1 MRSTPC
7 PATPSAEG
15 YGACH
20 WTDGTAHTPSP
31 AWGLTPGPHFAAA
44 VTPRVFAPPSALDA
58 GPPLQGLRPQLVQ
71 RRRRPLLRLG
81 APPSRPD
88 ARLLGLSPCG
98 PCQPHLPLPD
108 AGDCWSASQ
117 EEVALLGPP
126 MSYSPLRRGF
136 ARAAWTPRA
145 HAARQREP
153 HAPWRSTIRQLG
165 FELAEQAGQV
175 DLSPFRSTLRALP
188 NLCPGGCS
196 RGCWCMHWSIHCCV
210 VPASCQDAKAL
221 ACSAGASND
230 FPPFPPLPRY

>member
-1 MRSTPC
+1 MGGTPAGLTLGLEEDLLRTPVRSTPC

-58 GPPLQGLRPQLVQ
+58 GPPLQGLRPQL
-71 RRRRPLLRLG
+71 
-81 APPSRPD
+81 
-88 ARLLGLSPCG
+88 
-98 PCQPHLPLPD
+98 
-108 AGDCWSASQ
+108 

-188 NLCPGGCS
+188 NLCPDIEELNYS
-196 RGCWCMHWSIHCCV
+196 
-210 VPASCQDAKAL
+210 
-221 ACSAGASND
+221 
-230 FPPFPPLPRY
+230 